1 MLKKACACWVTIGA
15 MLLVGTGH
23 AAASI
28 NVGDM
33 RYFSAPDHTRIVVDS
48 DQPLSFQ
55 TMELSDPARLVIDLK
70 DATTAA
76 ASPRSLSIGD
86 SIVQRVRVARFNA
99 ETLRLVMDLVQPVQS
114 KVFLLNRFED
124 KPYRLVIDLN
134 RADLAEKEHASRV
147 REQSKERR
155 IIVIDPGHGGDDVG
169 ALSKRGTREKDIVL
183 ALGKKMRDCIN
194 RKPGFK
200 AFLTRDGDYFI
211 PLEKRIAIARDY
223 GADFFISLH
232 TDANLNKSVRGASV
246 YCLSVKGASDEAA
259 RLVAEREN
267 ASDIFGGVSYADD
280 KDLNSILVD
289 LVQTQTMND
298 SLRFGG
304 MVLNELGSL
313 NQVKFKYPKQAR
325 FVVLRAAEIPSVLI
339 ETGFITNPEDER
351 LLKSASFQQKLVGS
365 LSDVTFDFVSLMA
378 KRDGIALP
386 NTPTETEAGRG
397 MHLVKPRETIS
408 QIAREY
414 NTTVEEIVRVNNL
427 RGGEHLVA
435 GKELVIP

>member
-1 MLKKACACWVTIGA
+1 MLKQGVAWWVTIGA
-15 MLLVGTGH
+15 LLLAVAGQ
-23 AAASI
+23 AAAAI
-28 NVGDM
+28 EVGDM

-48 DQPLSFQ
+48 DGPLSFQ
-55 TMELSDPARLVIDLK
+55 SMELKGPERLVIDLK
-70 DATTAA
+70 DAATAV
-76 ASPRSLSIGD
+76 ASPRSFTVGD
-86 SIVQRVRVARFNA
+86 SIVQRVRVARYNA
-99 ETLRLVMDLVQPVQS
+99 DTVRLVMDLVQPVQS
-114 KVFLLNRFED
+114 KIFLLNPLED

-134 RADLAEKEHASRV
+134 RSDLAEKEQKARV
-147 REQSKERR
+147 QEQSRERR

-169 ALSKRGTREKDIVL
+169 AVSRRGTYEKDIVL

-246 YCLSVKGASDEAA
+246 YCLSLKGASDEAA
-259 RLVAEREN
+259 RLLAEREN
-267 ASDIFGGVSYADD
+267 ASDMFGGVSYADD

-298 SLRFGG
+298 SLHFGG
-304 MVLNELGSL
+304 LVLNAMSGL

-325 FVVLRAAEIPSVLI
+325 FVVLRAADIPSVLI

-351 LLKSASFQQKLVGS
+351 LLKSASFQHKLAGS
-365 LSDVTFDFVSLMA
+365 LSDVTYEFVSLLA

-386 NTPTETEAGRG
+386 DTPVKTGKTGR
-397 MHLVKPRETIS
+397 HLVKQRETLS
-408 QIAREY
+408 QIARAHS
-414 NTTVEEIVRVNNL
+414 TTVEELVRVNNL
-427 RGGEHLVA
+427 RGGDYLVA
-435 GKELVIP
+435 GMELIIP

>member
-1 MLKKACACWVTIGA
+1 MLKRGVAWWVTIGA
-15 MLLVGTGH
+15 MILAAAGH

-28 NVGDM
+28 KVGDM

-55 TMELSDPARLVIDLK
+55 TMELKGPERLVIDLK
-70 DATTAA
+70 DAATAV
-76 ASPRSLSIGD
+76 ASPRSFAVGD
-86 SIVQRVRVARFNA
+86 SIVQRVRVARYDA
-99 ETLRLVMDLVQPVQS
+99 GTVRLVMDLVQPVQS
-114 KVFLLNRFED
+114 KIFLLNPLED

-134 RADLAEKEHASRV
+134 RSDLAEKEHKARV
-147 REQSKERR
+147 QEQSKERR

-169 ALSKRGTREKDIVL
+169 AVSRQGTYEKNIVL

-211 PLEKRIAIARDY
+211 PLEKRIVIARDY
-223 GADFFISLH
+223 NADFFISLH
-232 TDANLNKSVRGASV
+232 TDANLNKGVRGASV
-246 YCLSVKGASDEAA
+246 YCLSLKGASDEAA
-259 RLVAEREN
+259 RLLAEREN
-267 ASDIFGGVSYADD
+267 ASDMFGGVSYADD

-298 SLRFGG
+298 SLHFGG
-304 MVLNELGSL
+304 LALNALAGL
-313 NQVKFKYPKQAR
+313 NQVKFKQPKQAR
-325 FVVLRAAEIPSVLI
+325 FVVLRAADIPSVLI

-351 LLKSASFQQKLVGS
+351 LLKSASFQQKLAGS
-365 LSDVTFDFVSLMA
+365 LSDVTYEFVSLLA

-386 NTPTETEAGRG
+386 GAPAETGKTGR
-397 MHLVKPRETIS
+397 HLVQPRETLS

-414 NTTVEEIVRVNNL
+414 NATVGELVRINNL
-427 RGGEHLVA
+427 RGGDHLVA
-435 GKELVIP
+435 GRELVIP

>member
-1 MLKKACACWVTIGA
+1 MLKQGVAWWVTIGV
-15 MLLVGTGH
+15 LLLAVAGQ
-23 AAASI
+23 AAAAI
-28 NVGDM
+28 RVGDM
-33 RYFSAPDHTRIVVDS
+33 RYFSAPDHTRIVVES

-55 TMELSDPARLVIDLK
+55 TMELKGPERLVIDLK
-70 DATTAA
+70 DAATAV
-76 ASPRSLSIGD
+76 ASPRSFTVGD
-86 SIVQRVRVARFNA
+86 SIVQRVRVARFNG
-99 ETLRLVMDLVQPVQS
+99 ETVRLVMDLVQPVQS
-114 KVFLLNRFED
+114 KIFLLNPLED

-134 RADLAEKEHASRV
+134 RSDLAEQEQKARV
-147 REQSKERR
+147 REQSRERR

-169 ALSKRGTREKDIVL
+169 AVSRRGTYEKDIVL

-246 YCLSVKGASDEAA
+246 YCLSLKGASDEAA
-259 RLVAEREN
+259 RLLAEREN
-267 ASDIFGGVSYADD
+267 ASDMFGGVSYADD

-298 SLRFGG
+298 SLHFGG
-304 MVLNELGSL
+304 LVLNALAGL
-313 NQVKFKYPKQAR
+313 NQVKFSHPKQAR

-351 LLKSASFQQKLVGS
+351 LLKSSSFQQKLAGS
-365 LSDVTFDFVSLMA
+365 LSDVTYEFVSLLA

-386 NTPTETEAGRG
+386 GAPAKTETERG
-397 MHLVKPRETIS
+397 MRGVKPRETLS
-408 QIAREY
+408 QMARERDV
-414 NTTVEEIVRVNNL
+414 TVANPVRGTSL
-427 RGGEHLVA
+427 RKTDQAVA
-435 GKELVIP
+435 GKKR

>member
-1 MLKKACACWVTIGA
+1 MLKKPIASWMVIAAILFLGA
-15 MLLVGTGH
+15 GRL
-23 AAASI
+23 AASI
-28 NVGDM
+28 QVSEM

-48 DQPLSFQ
+48 DGPLSFQ
-55 TMELSDPARLVIDLK
+55 TIELSGPARLVIDLK
-70 DATTAA
+70 DAAA
-76 ASPRSLSIGD
+76 AVPSPRSLSIGD

-99 ETLRLVMDLVQPVQS
+99 ETVRLVMDLVQPVQS
-114 KVFLLNRFED
+114 RVFLLNPFED

-134 RADLAEKEHASRV
+134 RSDLAEKEQKARV
-147 REQSKERR
+147 KEQSTERR

-169 ALSKRGTREKDIVL
+169 AVSKRGTYEKNIVL

-194 RKPGFK
+194 RKAGFK

-211 PLEKRIAIARDY
+211 PLEKRVAIARDY

-232 TDANLNKSVRGASV
+232 TDANLNRNVRGASV
-246 YCLSVKGASDEAA
+246 YCLSLKGASDEAA
-259 RLVAEREN
+259 RLLAEREN

-280 KDLNSILVD
+280 QDLNSILVD

-298 SLRFGG
+298 SLHFGG
-304 MVLNELGSL
+304 MVLNKLSGL
-313 NQVKFKYPKQAR
+313 NQVKFKQPKQAR
-325 FVVLRAAEIPSVLI
+325 FVVLRAAEIPSILV

-351 LLKSASFQQKLVGS
+351 LLKSASFQQKIAGS
-365 LSDVTFDFVSLMA
+365 LADVTFDFVSLMA

-386 NTPTETEAGRG
+386 DKLPETVKSGR
-397 MHLVKPRETIS
+397 HLVKPRETLS

-414 NTTVEEIVRVNNL
+414 NTTVEALIRVNNL
-427 RGGEHLVA
+427 KGADHLVA

>member
-1 MLKKACACWVTIGA
+1 MLKQGVAWWMTIGA
-15 MLLVGTGH
+15 LLLAVAGQ
-23 AAASI
+23 AAAAI
-28 NVGDM
+28 KVGDM

-55 TMELSDPARLVIDLK
+55 TMELKGPERLVIDLK
-70 DATTAA
+70 DAATAV
-76 ASPRSLSIGD
+76 ASPRSFTVGD
-86 SIVQRVRVARFNA
+86 SIVQRVRVARYNA
-99 ETLRLVMDLVQPVQS
+99 DTVRLVMDLVQPVQS
-114 KVFLLNRFED
+114 KIFLLNPLED

-134 RADLAEKEHASRV
+134 RSDLAEKEQKARV
-147 REQSKERR
+147 REQSRERR

-169 ALSKRGTREKDIVL
+169 AVSRRGTYEKDIVL
-183 ALGKKMRDCIN
+183 ALGKKMRDGIN

-246 YCLSVKGASDEAA
+246 YCLSLKGASDEAA
-259 RLVAEREN
+259 RLLAEREN

-298 SLRFGG
+298 SLHFGG
-304 MVLNELGSL
+304 LVLNALAGL

-325 FVVLRAAEIPSVLI
+325 FVVLRAADIPSVLI

-351 LLKSASFQQKLVGS
+351 LLKSASFQQKLARS
-365 LSDVTFDFVSLMA
+365 LSEVTFDFVSMMA

-386 NTPTETEAGRG
+386 ETPAETGKKG
-397 MHLVKPRETIS
+397 MHLVKPRETLS
-408 QIAREY
+408 QIARQY
-414 NTTVEEIVRVNNL
+414 DTTVDAIVRANDL
-427 RGGEHLVA
+427 RGGDHLVA
-435 GKELVIP
+435 GKKIFIP

>member
-1 MLKKACACWVTIGA
+1 MLKHGVAGWVTIGA
-15 MLLVGTGH
+15 LFLAGAGQ

-28 NVGDM
+28 KVGDM

-48 DQPLSFQ
+48 DQPLSYQ
-55 TMELSDPARLVIDLK
+55 TMELKDPARLVIDLK
-70 DATTAA
+70 DAATAV
-76 ASPRSLSIGD
+76 ASPRSFTVGD
-86 SIVQRVRVARFNA
+86 SIIHRVRVARFNA
-99 ETLRLVMDLVQPVQS
+99 ETVRLVMDLVQPVQS
-114 KVFLLNRFED
+114 KVFLLNPFED

-134 RADLAEKEHASRV
+134 RSDLAEKEHKARV

-169 ALSKRGTREKDIVL
+169 AVSRQGTYEKDIVL
-183 ALGKKMRDCIN
+183 GLGKKMRDCIN

-232 TDANLNKSVRGASV
+232 TDANLNKNVRGASV
-246 YCLSVKGASDEAA
+246 YCLSLKGASDEAA
-259 RLVAEREN
+259 RLLAEREN
-267 ASDIFGGVSYADD
+267 ASDIFGGVAYADD
-280 KDLNSILVD
+280 KDLSSILVD

-304 MVLNELGSL
+304 MILNTLSGL
-313 NQVKFKYPKQAR
+313 NQVKFKQPKQAR

-351 LLKSASFQQKLVGS
+351 LLKSASFQQKLAAS
-365 LSDVTFDFVSLMA
+365 LSDVTFEFVSLMA

-386 NTPTETEAGRG
+386 GAPAGSGKTGRNR
-397 MHLVKPRETIS
+397 VNPREMLS
-408 QIAREY
+408 KIAPVY
-414 NTTVEEIVRVNNL
+414 STTLEDPVKLNSFGGGDYPVTGVEPVV
-427 RGGEHLVA
+427 
-435 GKELVIP
+435 P

>member
-1 MLKKACACWVTIGA
+1 MLKKPIASWMAIAAILFLGA
-15 MLLVGTGH
+15 GRL
-23 AAASI
+23 AASI
-28 NVGDM
+28 QVSEM

-48 DQPLSFQ
+48 DGPLSFQ
-55 TMELSDPARLVIDLK
+55 TIELSGPARLVIDLK
-70 DATTAA
+70 DAAA
-76 ASPRSLSIGD
+76 AVPSPRSLSIGD

-99 ETLRLVMDLVQPVQS
+99 ETVRLVMDLVQPVQS
-114 KVFLLNRFED
+114 RVFLLNPFED

-134 RADLAEKEHASRV
+134 RSDLAEKEQKARV
-147 REQSKERR
+147 KEQSTERR

-169 ALSKRGTREKDIVL
+169 AVSKRGTYEKNIVL

-194 RKPGFK
+194 RKAGFK

-211 PLEKRIAIARDY
+211 PLEKRVAIARDY

-232 TDANLNKSVRGASV
+232 TDANLNRNVRGASV
-246 YCLSVKGASDEAA
+246 YCLSLKGASDEAA
-259 RLVAEREN
+259 RLLAEREN

-280 KDLNSILVD
+280 QDLNSILVD

-298 SLRFGG
+298 SLHFGG
-304 MVLNELGSL
+304 MVLNKLSGL
-313 NQVKFKYPKQAR
+313 NQVKFKQPKQAR
-325 FVVLRAAEIPSVLI
+325 FVVLRAAEIPSILV

-351 LLKSASFQQKLVGS
+351 LLKSASFQQKIAGS
-365 LSDVTFDFVSLMA
+365 LADVTFDFVSLMA

-386 NTPTETEAGRG
+386 DKLPETVKSGR
-397 MHLVKPRETIS
+397 HLVKPRETLS

-414 NTTVEEIVRVNNL
+414 NTTVEALIRVNNL
-427 RGGEHLVA
+427 KGADHLVA